1 MPSRT
6 EGQEFGF
13 FGHGG
18 NNVYTYMGTASFTE
32 GNATASATTTLR
44 GGIEFVLISDTGTGS
59 APTSRSVAYS
69 TDENVVT
76 FRSSTTAAQQDI
88 AFIAAGQ

>member
-44 GGIEFVLISDTGTGS
+44 GGIEFVLIQPVTAGS
-59 APTSRSVAYS
+59 SAVTVGYS
-69 TDENVVT
+69 TSENVVT
-76 FRSSTTAAQQDI
+76 FHSSTTASQSDI
-88 AFIAAGQ
+88 VFVAAGQ